1 MADDPRTVTAT
12 CAHCWRTPPQTSC
25 PVGPNAGYH
34 CLCAQGWYRT
44 PSKSRNWSCPR
55 CCQEGGYWK
64 APVLGH
70 MSCVHGRHDAPPGL
84 HADAHP
90 GFRLPGQHA
99 DAPPGLPRQT
109 PPRPAESTRDAP
121 GQHADAPPGL
131 TRQTP
136 PRPAES
142 TRDVLNNIQREI
154 EIMNARLAE
163 LSLSVQDLLGRQ
175 QNAENAENV
184 ENADEPGAAVR
195 LAD

>member
-1 MADDPRTVTAT
+1 
-12 CAHCWRTPPQTSC
+12 
-25 PVGPNAGYH
+25 
-34 CLCAQGWYRT
+34 
-44 PSKSRNWSCPR
+44 
-55 CCQEGGYWK
+55 
-64 APVLGH
+64 

-90 GFRLPGQHA
+90 GLRLPGQHA
-99 DAPPGLPRQT
+99 DAPPGLP
-109 PPRPAESTRDAP
+109 
-121 GQHADAPPGL
+121 
-131 TRQTP
+131 RQTP

>member
-12 CAHCWRTPPQTSC
+12 CAHCWRTQPHTSC

-44 PSKSRNWSCPR
+44 PSKSRNWSCPL

-90 GFRLPGQHA
+90 GFPLPGQHADAPPGLPRQPPPLAESTRDAPGQHA

-109 PPRPAESTRDAP
+109 PPRPAESTRDAI
-121 GQHADAPPGL
+121 
-131 TRQTP
+131 
-136 PRPAES
+136 
-142 TRDVLNNIQREI
+142 NNILREI
-154 EIMNARLAE
+154 ETMNARLAE
-163 LSLSVQDLLGRQ
+163 LSLSLRDLLGRQ
-175 QNAENAENV
+175 QNAENA
-184 ENADEPGAAVR
+184 DGRLGRRAAVR
-195 LAD
+195 SD

>member
-12 CAHCWRTPPQTSC
+12 CAHCWRTPPQRSC
-25 PVGPNAGYH
+25 PVGENAGYH

-90 GFRLPGQHA
+90 GLRLPGQHA

-109 PPRPAESTRDAP
+109 PPRPAESTRDA
-121 GQHADAPPGL
+121 
-131 TRQTP
+131 
-136 PRPAES
+136 
-142 TRDVLNNIQREI
+142 LNNIQREI
-154 EIMNARLAE
+154 ETMNARLAE
-163 LSLSVQDLLGRQ
+163 LSLSLRDLLGRQ